1 MQSSKFRRKNEFA
14 PSTTRLTRRRL
25 VQPLAAMYET
35 DCARDD
41 RLRMLGDHGN
51 TLVVDSHRSL
61 QTRTLLAYNASTIRL
76 ILRES
81 YALSDDLARRTAA
94 YGSQANPDEGSAAE
108 LTISALALYRNKRS
122 LLVYHQQRMEVIRD
136 KLWETGGLMGAAFP
150 VGSDGRAH
158 MAPLDEV
165 FAKAYESVLFEYRNA
180 LLPAEDPPHE
190 VSIRA
195 PYGPK
200 VDQNGNLVM
209 KKRYRLIDATDILSG
224 GTEGLEPPTE
234 IFVNVRVMKEVGE
247 VETKKGKLSLTKGS
261 QYYLV
266 REEVENLLVQG
277 FLEVI
282 E

>member
-1 MQSSKFRRKNEFA
+1 
-14 PSTTRLTRRRL
+14 
-25 VQPLAAMYET
+25 
-35 DCARDD
+35 
-41 RLRMLGDHGN
+41 MLGDHGN

-61 QTRTLLAYNASTIRL
+61 QTRTLLAYNASTVRL
-76 ILRES
+76 VLRES
-81 YALSDDLARRTAA
+81 HSLADDLAHASEIFT
-94 YGSQANPDEGSAAE
+94 SQVEPDQGNIAE
-108 LTISALALYRNKRS
+108 LTISALALQRNKRS
-122 LLVYHQQRMEVIRD
+122 LLVYHQQRMGVIKD
-136 KLWETGGLMGAAFP
+136 KLWDAGGLMGAAFP

-190 VSIRA
+190 VSKRA

-200 VDQNGNLVM
+200 LDQNGNSIM
-209 KKRYRLIDATDILSG
+209 KKRYRLFDATDILSG
-224 GTEGLEPPTE
+224 GTEGLDPPTE
-234 IFVNVRVMKEVGE
+234 IFVNVRVMKEVGDI
-247 VETKKGKLSLTKGS
+247 ETKKGKLSLTKGS

-282 E
+282 D